1 MARIRRSAY
10 VAFHV
15 YDHRYLGL
23 EGVPAAVADLFA
35 TRYLNALSV
44 LTGEIWPIAR
54 EELDAL
60 LELPS
65 DDWVD
70 GDTLDPEL
78 VDGLA
83 HRGLVVTDSEEPGLA
98 ELREREELLERA
110 GWNLYAALYHFMTR
124 WKDVDL
130 RLGGED
136 VPPVTRE
143 SIAQFVE
150 ERGRPIGA
158 FHAVAEPLAV
168 TELPLVGREGGLY
181 DALAA
186 RRTTRGFDRGR
197 SLSLEDMAL
206 VLYEVFGCHGTAPI
220 HEEIFAIKRTSPS
233 GGGLHPVE
241 AYPLVTGVEGVE
253 PGLYHYRASDHALE
267 LIERL
272 GPEEGR
278 AIAADLVAGQT
289 YFADAHVS
297 VILTA
302 RFPRSHWKYRRHQKA
317 YATILMDAAH
327 LSQTLYLVAADLGLG
342 AYVTAAINSVQVD
355 ERLRLD
361 GIEEGAIAMCGFG
374 PRVPGR
380 HRLEPRFTP
389 YVPRET
395 VL

>member
-1 MARIRRSAY
+1 MARIKRSAY

-23 EGVPAAVADLFA
+23 EHVPAELADLFA
-35 TRYLNALSV
+35 TRYLNALSI
-44 LTGEIWPIAR
+44 LTGEIWPITR

-60 LELPS
+60 LALPS
-65 DDWVD
+65 DRWEDD
-70 GDTLDPEL
+70 GSLDPDL

-83 HRGLVVTDSEEPGLA
+83 RRGLAVTDSADVELTA
-98 ELREREELLERA
+98 LREREERLERA

-124 WKDVDL
+124 WRDVDM
-130 RLGGED
+130 RQGED
-136 VPPVTRE
+136 ELPPITRA
-143 SIAQFVE
+143 SIAAFVDE
-150 ERGRPIGA
+150 HGRPPGA
-158 FHAVAEPLAV
+158 FHAVPEPLAA
-168 TELPLVGREGGLY
+168 TELPLVRREGALY

-186 RRTTRGFDRGR
+186 RRTTRGFDRSR
-197 SLSLEDMAL
+197 AL
-206 VLYEVFGCHGTAPI
+206 DVEELAVLLYEVFGCHATAPI

-241 AYPLVTGVEGVE
+241 AYPLVTGVDGVE

-267 LIERL
+267 LIEPL
-272 GPEEGR
+272 DADEGR
-278 AIAADLVAGQT
+278 AVAADLVAGQT
-289 YFADAHVS
+289 YFAEAHVS

-327 LSQTLYLVAADLGLG
+327 LTQTLYLVAADLGLG

-355 ERLRLD
+355 ERLRID
-361 GIEEGAIAMCGFG
+361 GIEEGAIAICGFG
-374 PRVPGR
+374 
-380 HRLEPRFTP
+380 HRPPERQQLEPRFTP
-389 YVPRET
+389 YIPRET